1 MVSYRPIATMGMK
14 LYICCSKL
22 LCNISFR
29 FAHREDTR
37 SWYEV
42 WFVSS
47 ISFLFVLKLSFLFLF
62 YFFFFLLQVVLRNSC
77 YLFIFI
83 KGESDLYTR
92 TCAQPQLYIC
102 EIKICS
108 NKTYFQ
114 HTTIFKTMLVI
125 YVKNVLQ

>member
-1 MVSYRPIATMGMK
+1 MVCFF
-14 LYICCSKL
+14 YIFFIRVEVVFFILVL
-22 LCNISFR
+22 LF
-29 FAHREDTR
+29 F
-37 SWYEV
+37 
-42 WFVSS
+42 
-47 ISFLFVLKLSFLFLF
+47 
-62 YFFFFLLQVVLRNSC
+62 FFFFLLQVVLRNSC